1 MPPRVSSAPAPLPDR
16 RDDDFSWPIRI
27 VLGFGANLL
36 ALWLASRWIDSVGY
50 EEFTDLLIA
59 AAVLWIANLIIKP
72 ILTFVSCLLII
83 VTLGL
88 FLFVINM
95 GMVALTAWLVP
106 GFDVGGFWSVA
117 GTAILVWAANVLV
130 DAVARMTRRK
140 STLT

>member
-1 MPPRVSSAPAPLPDR
+1 MADR
-16 RDDDFSWPIRI
+16 RQDNLAWPIRI

-50 EEFTDLLIA
+50 DEFTDLLIA
-59 AAVLWIANLIIKP
+59 AAVLWIVNLIIKP

-88 FLFVINM
+88 FLFLINM

-106 GFDVGGFWSVA
+106 GFGVGGFWSVA
-117 GTAILVWAANVLV
+117 GTAVIVWAANVLV
-130 DAVARMTRRK
+130 NALASRAAPTNDKTR
-140 STLT
+140 LT

>member
-1 MPPRVSSAPAPLPDR
+1 LPDR

-106 GFDVGGFWSVA
+106 GFEVGGFWSVA

-130 DAVARMTRRK
+130 DAVAQMTRRK
-140 STLT
+140 STLA

>member
-1 MPPRVSSAPAPLPDR
+1 VTNR
-16 RDDDFSWPIRI
+16 RDDDNVSWPIRI

-36 ALWLASRWIDSVGY
+36 ALWLASMWIDSVGY
-50 EEFTDLLIA
+50 KEFTDLLIA

-72 ILTFVSCLLII
+72 LLTFVSCLLII

-106 GFDVGGFWSVA
+106 GFEVGGFWSVA

-130 DAVARMTRRK
+130 DAIARSTRRK
-140 STLT
+140 KTGALT

>member
-1 MPPRVSSAPAPLPDR
+1 MANR

-50 EEFTDLLIA
+50 TEFSDLLIA
-59 AAVLWIANLIIKP
+59 AAVLWIVNLIVKP
-72 ILTFVSCLLII
+72 ILTVVSCLLII
-83 VTLGL
+83 LTLGL
-88 FLFVINM
+88 FLFLINM

-130 DAVARMTRRK
+130 DAVARMPRRK
-140 STLT
+140 RTPT

>member
-1 MPPRVSSAPAPLPDR
+1 VANR
-16 RDDDFSWPIRI
+16 RDETQLDWPIRL

-50 EEFTDLLIA
+50 KEFSDLLIA
-59 AAVLWIANLIIKP
+59 AAVLWIVNLIIKP

-88 FLFVINM
+88 FLFLINM

-106 GFDVGGFWSVA
+106 GFVVGGFWSVA
-117 GTAILVWAANVLV
+117 GTAIIVWAANLLV
-130 DAVARMTRRK
+130 NALASRAAPKKKPTP
-140 STLT
+140 LT